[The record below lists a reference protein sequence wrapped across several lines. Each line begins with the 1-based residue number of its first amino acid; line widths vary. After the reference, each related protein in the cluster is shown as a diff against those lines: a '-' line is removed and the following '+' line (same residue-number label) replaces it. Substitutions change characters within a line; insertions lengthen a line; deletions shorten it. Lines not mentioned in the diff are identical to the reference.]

1 MNAFRKAFFLQ
12 IGLIFLAFCFSHVNA
27 QTERIDLFLET
38 SDVSVNVWQF
48 TWIFQVPFSVNVT
61 IVNESFYTSTTMFYR
76 IINLDTNETIRD
88 WSTGE
93 TVLIEPNANTTITI
107 ISTIPIQRN
116 FEREHFRVHV
126 KLSLIREAIEAETD
140 FTVEKDTVKQFFGN
154 VALLGLCVGL
164 VGVAVYSYKEAK
176 PKPWKK
182 YPTLAEQKRKKYPER
197 KGRK

>member
-93 TVLIEPNANTTITI
+93 AVLIEPNANTTITI
-107 ISTIPIQRN
+107 TDIIPIRRD
-116 FEREHFRVHV
+116 FTLERFRIYV
-126 KLSLIREAIEAETD
+126 KLSLVREVLETQTD
-140 FTVEKDTVKQFFGN
+140 FTVNKQNVQIFFGN
-154 VALLGLCVGL
+154 VTLLSLCSIL
-164 VGVAVYSYKEAK
+164 VGIAYFSYKQK
-176 PKPWKK
+176 PKPWEK
-182 YPTLAEQKRKKYPER
+182 YPTLANQKRKKYPER
-197 KGRK
+197 RGKS

>member
-27 QTERIDLFLET
+27 QTEHIDLFLET
-38 SDVSVNVWQF
+38 SNVSVNVWQF

-140 FTVEKDTVKQFFGN
+140 FTVEKDMVKQFFSN
-154 VALLGLCVGL
+154 LTLLGLCVGL
-164 VGVAVYSYKEAK
+164 VGIAVYSYKQK
-176 PKPWKK
+176 PEPWKK
-182 YPTLAEQKRKKYPER
+182 YPTEMKRKKYPER